1 MDNPLPVGS
10 IVQGLAV
17 PLTFLIGLVLSL
29 VEFSKK
35 VGAKGPLC
43 LILALI
49 FGLLLGG
56 GYYLAA
62 FGIPADIAGWFL
74 LFVVALVPGLA
85 ASGVYD
91 YSTGKFR
98 GQGS

>member
-1 MDNPLPVGS
+1 MQGDPFPIGA

-17 PLTFLIGLVLSL
+17 PLSFLIGLVLSL

-43 LILALI
+43 LILAMV

-62 FGIPADIAGWFL
+62 FGVPANIAGWFL
-74 LFVVALVPGLA
+74 LVVVALVPGLA

-91 YSTGKFR
+91 FAKR
-98 GQGS
+98 